1 MAPTDPATPTGD
13 ARTALGVLGRFL
25 VLGCIGF
32 GGPTAHIA
40 LFERELVVRRRW
52 LDPRAFASLLA
63 LSIALPGPSSSQLAF
78 AIGHQRAGL
87 PGAVAAAVGFT
98 LPSMLIMTGAVLGLS
113 HAADARSAGWMFG
126 LHAAAAGVVMV
137 AIIAMARSHVIGP
150 GRSAIAAVATVA
162 ALACHAPW
170 LPIATIAVAAC
181 LGLLLAPDAR
191 PQDQAPPLR
200 LPSRAATMTAGV
212 LLAALIAGSFVLAAM
227 PDRGARLVAALIQ
240 AGSLVIG
247 GGHVVLPL
255 LERSVVD
262 AGLLDQSL
270 FAGGYALT
278 QAVPGPL
285 FSIASFL
292 GATHGLPGGS
302 ASLLAWS
309 AAGTVA
315 LMLPGM
321 LMLLVAM
328 RGWHGLAAWSG
339 AARSLA
345 GVAAAVT
352 GLLAAA
358 WIDPIATTLDWRG
371 AVTIPCVLI
380 IVASARL
387 RVPIPIAIALCAGWG
402 WLLGP

>member
-1 MAPTDPATPTGD
+1 MAPTDPATPTRD

-40 LFERELVVRRRW
+40 LFERQLVVRRRW
-52 LDPRAFASLLA
+52 LDPTAFASLLA

-78 AIGHQRAGL
+78 ALGYQRAGML
-87 PGAVAAAVGFT
+87 GALAAVIGFT
-98 LPSMLIMTGAVLGLS
+98 LPSMLLMTGAVVGLS
-113 HAADARSAGWMFG
+113 HAADARSAGWMLG

-137 AIIAMARSHVIGP
+137 AVIGMARSHLVGP
-150 GRSAIAAVATVA
+150 GRAAIAAAATLA

-170 LPIATIAVAAC
+170 LPIATIAMSAC
-181 LGLLLAPDAR
+181 LGQLLSPDAR
-191 PQDQAPPLR
+191 PSEDAPRIR
-200 LPSRAATMTAGV
+200 LPSRAVTATAGL
-212 LLAALIAGSFVLAAM
+212 LLAVLAVGSFVLSAM
-227 PDRGARLVAALIQ
+227 PDRGAHLVAALIQ

-262 AGLLDQSL
+262 SGLLDQSL
-270 FAGGYALT
+270 FAGGYAMT

-285 FSIASFL
+285 FSIATFL
-292 GATHGLPGGS
+292 GATHGLPGGTM
-302 ASLLAWS
+302 SLLVWS
-309 AAGTVA
+309 AACTAA
-315 LMLPGM
+315 LMMPGM

-328 RGWHGLAAWSG
+328 RSWHGLAAWSG

-358 WIDPIATTLDWRG
+358 WINPIATTLDWRSV
-371 AVTIPCVLI
+371 VTIPCVLI
-380 IVASARL
+380 IVASVRL